1 MRPAAEKTRSKD
13 DIGFAFEERFEQC
26 RVFVRVIF
34 EIGILND
41 DVVAGRFLDA
51 AAQGCTLA
59 HVVWL
64 KIDLHP
70 RMLLLK
76 LGKDFPRVVAGTVV
90 DADEL
95 DVERNGEDFSNHFA
109 QGGAFVVYGHD
120 DGKLHRVWNVHI
132 VQWALAD
139 EDAENQRISLRAL
152 VAQAI
157 LAFRRKMKT
166 LRNLRLL
173 VGAILLVIAV
183 GTVGFHYIEGW
194 PWFDGFYMVITTL
207 TTIGYQET
215 HPLSHAGRVFNVLII
230 LGGVSLV
237 FLTIGALTQA
247 LLEFELQNFFG
258 RRRMQRDIGR
268 LSGHYI
274 ICGAGRVGRSVA
286 HELARRPA
294 PFVIIENNEAKG
306 EKFASENWLVMVGDA
321 TSEQTLRDAQI
332 ERALG
337 LVAATT
343 TDATNLYIVLTAR
356 GLNPHLRIIARA
368 SEDKA
373 EKHLLTAGADSVV
386 SPYIFAGQRIA
397 HSFLRPN
404 VVSFLDTATT
414 HLGMDLEIDEV
425 PIGTGSPFAGATI
438 EKSRI
443 RQDHGVIILAI
454 KRASGMRFNPSPEDR
469 IEAGDFL
476 IAMGEPQQLRV
487 LEQMAEAKL

>member
-1 MRPAAEKTRSKD
+1 M
-13 DIGFAFEERFEQC
+13 
-26 RVFVRVIF
+26 
-34 EIGILND
+34 
-41 DVVAGRFLDA
+41 
-51 AAQGCTLA
+51 
-59 HVVWL
+59 
-64 KIDLHP
+64 
-70 RMLLLK
+70 
-76 LGKDFPRVVAGTVV
+76 
-90 DADEL
+90 
-95 DVERNGEDFSNHFA
+95 
-109 QGGAFVVYGHD
+109 
-120 DGKLHRVWNVHI
+120 
-132 VQWALAD
+132 
-139 EDAENQRISLRAL
+139 
-152 VAQAI
+152 
-157 LAFRRKMKT
+157 
-166 LRNLRLL
+166 
-173 VGAILLVIAV
+173 LLVIAL
-183 GTVGFHYIEGW
+183 GTAGFHYIEGW

-215 HPLSHAGRVFNVLII
+215 HPLSHAGRVFNVGVI
-230 LGGVSLV
+230 LGGVSLL

-294 PFVIIENNEAKG
+294 PFVVIENNEAKA
-306 EKFASENWLVMVGDA
+306 EKFASANWLVLIGDA
-321 TSEQTLRDAQI
+321 TQEEVLRQAQI

-397 HSFLRPN
+397 QSFLRPH

-425 PIGTGSPFAGATI
+425 PIGAGSPFVGATI
-438 EKSRI
+438 ENSRI

-454 KRASGMRFNPSPEDR
+454 RRASGMRFNPSPEDR

-476 IAMGEPQQLRV
+476 IAMGEPQQLRQ
-487 LEQMAEAKL
+487 LEQWRKPS